1 MQLTLRFLV
10 FAFVFELC
18 ALYTIQAESTTA
30 AYLSC
35 VNEKIQSNQ
44 GELWSPGGFERND
57 GPFELIPGDEKE
69 EIIEEE
75 SSDRSDKDAVHFFPP
90 NTSINNVR
98 CISKKFLRNHA
109 RFFTLPLYLVFQ
121 NWKIH
126 I

>member
-1 MQLTLRFLV
+1 MIFSFRFLF
-10 FAFVFELC
+10 FAFLFELC
-18 ALYTIQAESTTA
+18 ILYTMQAESVTA
-30 AYLSC
+30 GNLIQL
-35 VNEKIQSNQ
+35 NEKIQTQ
-44 GELWSPGGFERND
+44 EGDFLSPGGLERND

-69 EIIEEE
+69 EISEEE
-75 SSDRSDKDAVHFFPP
+75 SSSRSGYDAVQFFPLR
-90 NTSINNVR
+90 TALNVDR